1 MSGSVRGLVWE
12 ILQPE
17 QLMVSYYDGETGAD
31 RWDTVAQLLT
41 ELRSQRHTRFLVYQQ
56 QQPPLSVLTHLTDAV
71 RGAHWRVAM
80 VSPSAAMR
88 FVASSFSLIV
98 KDVRFF
104 APEALDAAL
113 DHLNCSGAER
123 QRVDA
128 CLRRLR
134 EPT

>member
-1 MSGSVRGLVWE
+1 MGRTAPGLTWE

-17 QLMVSYYDGETGAD
+17 QLMVSYYDGEGVHD
-31 RWDTVAQLLT
+31 RWDACVRLLHD
-41 ELRSQRHTRFLVYQQ
+41 LRSQPHTRFLVYQQ
-56 QQPPLSVLTHLTDAV
+56 QQPPLSVVTRLTEAV
-71 RGAHWRVAM
+71 RGGRWRVSI

-113 DHLNCSGAER
+113 DHLNCKPAEKG
-123 QRVDA
+123 RVTA
-128 CLRRLR
+128 CLERLR
-134 EPT
+134 TA